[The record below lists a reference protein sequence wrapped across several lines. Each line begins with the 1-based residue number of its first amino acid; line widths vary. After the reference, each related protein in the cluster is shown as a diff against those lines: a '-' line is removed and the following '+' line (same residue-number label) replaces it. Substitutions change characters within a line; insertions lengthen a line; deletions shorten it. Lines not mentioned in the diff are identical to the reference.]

1 MEGLLLGAGSALW
14 LGILTSISPCPLAT
28 NIAAISFICRDL
40 ATPRKVLLTGTLY
53 TLGRAVTYV
62 ALGALL
68 VGSLLSMPQVSNLL
82 QKYMNKL
89 LGPIL
94 ILVGMFLLDLLSF
107 RFSFS
112 APVTESLQKRMPA
125 WGMWGAAPLGMFF
138 ALAFCPVSAALFF
151 GSLIPLSLKTGS
163 SVILPLLYGLGTG
176 LPVFVFA
183 VLIALGARSVSQAF
197 DKLTQVEKWA
207 RGVTG
212 LIFVA
217 VGIYFSLAYIF
228 GVFS

>member
-1 MEGLLLGAGSALW
+1 MQILAGALTALW
-14 LGILTSISPCPLAT
+14 LGVLTSISPCPLAT
-28 NIAAISFICRDL
+28 NIVAVSFIGKRL
-40 ATPRKVLLTGTLY
+40 GSPGRVLLSGLLY
-53 TLGRAVTYV
+53 TAGRVLTYV
-62 ALGALL
+62 VLGAI
-68 VGSLLSMPQVSNLL
+68 VVAGLLSIPAVSTFL